1 MSRNL
6 QGDVQN
12 SEHLFKD
19 CIFKE
24 SEDGYYYVD
33 PMPSKEQ
40 LDAYYKN
47 LYWDW
52 RKGILHNSKN
62 HGPSPRDLVHYHLL
76 KKYIPGFFT
85 SGKKTIVNF
94 GAGGG
99 GISNLFWFDG
109 FQIINVEPS
118 GVPQSYENNWKNIDS
133 IFELEDEESSIDLLY
148 GSHSLEHVHSIDS
161 FMDISNKLLK
171 DEAYMFWEIPNA
183 LAPKNGYL
191 ENRIHVPHTYYFT
204 TKFFDKWFDKVLLN
218 KCYDSSHRIE
228 LGIIENWE
236 DYENPQGPVIRALGK
251 MIKNK

>member
-1 MSRNL
+1 MSKSFKDDL
-6 QGDVQN
+6 QTT
-12 SEHLFKD
+12 ERLFKD

-52 RKGILHNSKN
+52 RNNKWNGSKN
-62 HGPSPRDLVHYHLL
+62 HGASPRDLVHYHLL
-76 KKYIPGFFT
+76 KKYIPEFFN

-109 FQIINVEPS
+109 FEIINVEPS
-118 GVPQSYENNWKNIDS
+118 GTPQSYESNWKTIDS
-133 IFELEDEESSIDLLY
+133 IYELDEEESSIDLLY
-148 GSHSLEHVHSIDS
+148 GSHSLEHVQSINDFKKVS
-161 FMDISNKLLK
+161 SKILK
-171 DEAYMFWEIPNA
+171 SGGYMFWEVPNA
-183 LAPKNGYL
+183 YAPGSGYF
-191 ENRIHVPHTYYFT
+191 ENEIAVPHTYYFT
-204 TKFFDKWFDKVLLN
+204 LKFFNNWFDEIILN
-218 KCYDSSHRIE
+218 KCYEQSHRIE
-228 LGIIENWE
+228 IGKVEDWE
-236 DYENPQGPVIRALGK
+236 EYENQKGPVIRALGK